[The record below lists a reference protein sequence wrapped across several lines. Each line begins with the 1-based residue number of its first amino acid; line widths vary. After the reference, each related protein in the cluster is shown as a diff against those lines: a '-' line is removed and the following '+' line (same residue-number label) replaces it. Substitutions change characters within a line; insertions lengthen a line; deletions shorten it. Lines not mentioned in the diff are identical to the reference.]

1 VKERHELLHEMELL
15 FRSVFRQ
22 LRQEINSVFDSELS
36 TNAFM
41 ILRMLRNGGP
51 QKSTDISKHLQVSAS
66 HITALTDLLLSKGYV
81 ERKKSE
87 ADRRIVEIVIT
98 EKGHA
103 IFEEIE
109 AKKRAYFFERFN
121 DFTNEEI
128 QIMNTLFQKIDRS
141 SERQSN

>member
-1 VKERHELLHEMELL
+1 MKERHELLHEMELL

-41 ILRMLRNGGP
+41 ILRMLRNEGP

-109 AKKRAYFFERFN
+109 AKKEHIFLNGLTILQMRKFK
-121 DFTNEEI
+121 
-128 QIMNTLFQKIDRS
+128 L
-141 SERQSN
+141 